1 MKGEQTMKEVS
12 EITVRIIEQPGKL
25 GKLKASALSQ
35 LLVDVN
41 KRHPEIDE
49 AVKKKQEEKTN
60 ATK

>member
-1 MKGEQTMKEVS
+1 MNANINVK
-12 EITVRIIEQPGKL
+12 IIEQPGKL

-49 AVKKKQEEKTN
+49 AVKKKQKEESK
-60 ATK
+60 